1 MRTNA
6 AWNRFGI
13 VMVLAIVSSFISSV
27 TAQWIPSGSN
37 VYTNGNVGIG
47 TTNPLN
53 KLQIGNSVYT
63 NQALAIATSY
73 GQMSFN
79 LEQGR
84 SFLRVDTRLDLIA
97 NGLTTVTLLNG
108 NVGIGTISPMTR
120 LDVLGSANNYA
131 GRFTGS
137 STTNQSLGV
146 NIAAGTSISDFAL
159 NVTNAASASL
169 FRIRGDGNVGVGTTS
184 PGAKLDV
191 KGDIKTSAGA
201 IRANGSNY
209 QGVYIEPG
217 ANDLNYSDIAFYN
230 GSYKAGR
237 IDALTLCLQTRSS
250 GAVGIGTT
258 SPASGVK
265 LHVNGNVRVSGG
277 TSPYITLSPDA
288 GTGWNIQNDQGK
300 MSFRTGNGPTDVPL
314 MTLANGTVGIGTLT
328 PNSSCKLDVNG
339 IIRAK
344 EIKVSLNAGSG
355 TVFPDF
361 VFKPGYN
368 LQRLENIEDFIKQKR
383 HLPGIPSAK
392 EAEEKGVALGEM
404 QLKLLRKIEELTLY
418 VIEQQKQIAELK
430 NTMAK

>member
-97 NGLTTVTLLNG
+97 T
-108 NVGIGTISPMTR
+108 
-120 LDVLGSANNYA
+120 
-131 GRFTGS
+131 
-137 STTNQSLGV
+137 
-146 NIAAGTSISDFAL
+146 GTSISDFAL

-288 GTGWNIQNDQGK
+288 GTGGNIQNDQGK

-368 LQRLENIEDFIKQKR
+368 LQRLENIEAFIKQKG